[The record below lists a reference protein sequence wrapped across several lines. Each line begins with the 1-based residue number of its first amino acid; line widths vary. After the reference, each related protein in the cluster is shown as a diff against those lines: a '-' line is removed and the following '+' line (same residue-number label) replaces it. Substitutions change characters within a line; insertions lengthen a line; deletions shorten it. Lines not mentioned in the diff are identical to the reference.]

1 MSKKLLVFNKLLFT
15 ICLIAIILIVT
26 FFEYLNYSLK
36 VVHPLSNWI
45 NFLLILLIT
54 LLFYSLLNYFRK
66 KQKLLESLIRWIN
79 NNFNNILLVISILL
93 FIVQILIAWNLY
105 FKTGWDVEV
114 VVGFAKTL
122 EKSDWDQIY
131 FSTYPNNLLLAYI
144 FSIIMKIAKFIGM
157 DPYFGLIVIGCLLVN
172 ISGIITALVLSDY
185 SKNKVLALL
194 SLCIFIPWVALSPWI
209 VIPYSETYGIIFP
222 ILVLYLY
229 INLKQSNSPNYF
241 RIFLIGFLSAVGFL
255 IKSTVIIVPIAII
268 ITEIFELFSNLPRDN
283 KTITINIILLLC
295 SVGLVFAS
303 FSFLKTSFGID
314 EEKSFGPTHYIMM
327 GLNAENS
334 GRYNEEDVN
343 YSRSFL
349 TKEERSEGNI
359 QVTKE
364 RLANY
369 GVYGLI
375 KHSVRKA
382 LVNFNDGSFAWE
394 MEGNFYKEIL
404 PDKNKPLAPI
414 LMKFYS
420 SYGDYDNTTFKQ
432 ITQALW
438 LWVLIVSLGFVIN
451 SAEHT
456 QPIYIS
462 IDNVIYLIIIGLV
475 FFVMLFEARARYL
488 FIYAPIFIICAFIG
502 LERIYHSFL
511 QFFHWS
517 NEKR

>member
-1 MSKKLLVFNKLLFT
+1 MSKYLLVFNKFLFA
-15 ICLIAIILIVT
+15 ICLVSVIFILT
-26 FFEYLNYSLK
+26 FFDYINYFLK
-36 VVHPLSNWI
+36 IFHPLPNWV
-45 NFLLILLIT
+45 NFLLLVLVSFIVIYIFILL
-54 LLFYSLLNYFRK
+54 RK
-66 KQKLLESLIRWIN
+66 KQNLFESLFHWIN
-79 NNFNNILLVISILL
+79 RNFKNILIVISILL
-93 FIVQILIAWNLY
+93 FVLQIVIAWNFY

-157 DPYFGLIVIGCLLVN
+157 DPYFGLITIGCLLVN
-172 ISGIITALVLSDY
+172 ISGIITVLVLKDY
-185 SKNKVLALL
+185 SKNKVFALL
-194 SLCIFIPWVALSPWI
+194 SLCLFIPWVALSPWI
-209 VIPYSETYGIIFP
+209 VIPYSETYGVIFP

-229 INLKQSNSPNYF
+229 LRVKQSNASNYF

-268 ITEIFELFSNLPRDN
+268 ITEIFELFSNLPRDK

-502 LERIYHSFL
+502 LERIYHYLL
-511 QFFHWS
+511 QFSPWS
-517 NEKR
+517 NEKH

>member
-1 MSKKLLVFNKLLFT
+1 MSKKTLIFNKLLFA
-15 ICLIAIILIVT
+15 ICLITIILILA
-26 FFEYLNYSLK
+26 FFEYINYYLK
-36 VVHPLSNWI
+36 AVHPLPNWVV
-45 NFLLILLIT
+45 FLLILLFTFLVIYIFII
-54 LLFYSLLNYFRK
+54 LRK
-66 KQKLLESLIRWIN
+66 KINLIESLFLWIN
-79 NNFNNILLVISILL
+79 SNFINILLAISILL
-93 FIVQILIAWNLY
+93 FIVQIFIAWNFY
-105 FKTGWDVEV
+105 FKTGWDVAA
-114 VVGFAKTL
+114 VVGFALTL
-122 EKSDWDQIY
+122 EKTDWTQYY
-131 FSTYPNNLLLAYI
+131 FSTRPNNLLLAYI
-144 FSIIMKIAKFIGM
+144 FSFIIKIAKLFGM
-157 DPYFGLIVIGCLLVN
+157 DPYFGLIVTGSFLVN
-172 ISGIITALVLSDY
+172 ISGIITVLVLNDY

-209 VIPYSETYGIIFP
+209 VVPYSDTYGIIFP

-229 INLKQSNSPNYF
+229 IKVKQSNSSNYF

-255 IKSTVIIVPIAII
+255 IKSTVVIVPIAII
-268 ITEIFELFSNLPRDN
+268 ITEIFELISKQPRNKKAISN
-283 KTITINIILLLC
+283 NIILLLC

-303 FSFLKTSFGID
+303 FSILKTSFGID

-327 GLNAENS
+327 GLNAESS
-334 GRYNEEDVN
+334 GRYNKEDVI

-349 TKEERSEGNI
+349 TKQERSEGNI
-359 QVTKE
+359 QVMKE

-394 MEGNFYKEIL
+394 AEGNFYREIL
-404 PDKNKPLAPI
+404 PDDNKILAPI
-414 LMKFYS
+414 LMNFYS
-420 SYGDYDNTTFKQ
+420 SYGDNDNTTFKQ

-438 LWVLIVSLGFVIN
+438 LWVLILSLGFIIPLQNNNLV
-451 SAEHT
+451 
-456 QPIYIS
+456 YFS
-462 IDNVIYLIIIGLV
+462 IDNVVYLSIIGFVL
-475 FFVMLFEARARYL
+475 FVMIFEARARYL